1 MNLFQKYGIKEVAD
15 VTFYSI
21 IEIGDEELYIPV
33 LYLDTLKIS
42 DVNQTSDKVNHKG
55 GYGNQQMIAWQHS
68 KKFTLSLEDALF
80 TPTSM
85 NMTMGWVNN
94 KTTKYINLIKKL
106 EIVNKYY
113 KNNYSIYA
121 FPSPQLTEDEQ
132 ELLFTVLSERFYD
145 APELPEDFYVYIDKN
160 KINEPYFGENRHIVL
175 EIYYKRNNNIIPL
188 IAYNKKTKEIQ
199 RIYDSAKDGIIFQN
213 SIITA
218 IFRKINEVKD
228 FNTIKT
234 DYYNIQ
240 VLDRMEKCY
249 VTKDEGLAIDVK
261 QQINNLYRYYSND
274 RTSNYF
280 ILYDEKTMQPLA
292 LFDKKWFVG
301 IDDDNQMIINDNT
314 QLVDEYGNNIEDK
327 FTLKKGTVYYKWS
340 RTIQPVLNDNSF
352 IGKSLV
358 IDGNTFPGKYKI
370 VGETYIREQNT
381 SKDQRYQFV
390 IPYAAISSDQK
401 IELRADGGPSVFS
414 MNVDVLSKNEEP
426 QIELRQ
432 FNVDKDLVNG
442 GTYIIPQNVQ
452 YTYTPIIVKDN
463 TVDEIENEEI
473 Y

>member
-42 DVNQTSDKVNHKG
+42 DINQTSDKVNHQG

-121 FPSPQLTEDEQ
+121 FPSPQLTEDEE
-132 ELLFTVLSERFYD
+132 ELLFSIIADRFKQDNTNDY
-145 APELPEDFYVYIDKN
+145 YVPIN
-160 KINEPYFGENRHIVL
+160 KTQINDPYYGINRHNVL
-175 EIYYKRNNNIIPL
+175 EVYYKRNNDKIVLYGNEGQKTQYFTEDGKIFPSEII
-188 IAYNKKTKEIQ
+188 
-199 RIYDSAKDGIIFQN
+199 SAIFQ
-213 SIITA
+213 
-218 IFRKINEVKD
+218 KINEVKD

-249 VTKDEGLAIDVK
+249 VTKDEGLAIDIK

-292 LFDKKWFVG
+292 LFNKKWFTG
-301 IDDDNQMIINDNT
+301 INGDNEMIIDGNI

-340 RTIQPVLNDNSF
+340 RTIQPVLNNNSF

-358 IDGNTFPGKYKI
+358 IDGDTFPGKYKI

-463 TVDEIENEEI
+463 VVNEIENEEI

>member
-55 GYGNQQMIAWQHS
+55 GYGNQQMIAWQHG

-94 KTTKYINLIKKL
+94 KTTKYVSLIKKL

-132 ELLFTVLSERFYD
+132 ELLFTIIADRFKKDSPDDY
-145 APELPEDFYVYIDKN
+145 YVPIN
-160 KINEPYFGENRHIVL
+160 KTQINDPYFGINRHSVL
-175 EIYYKRNNNIIPL
+175 EVYYKRNNDKIVL
-188 IAYNKKTKEIQ
+188 YGDGGQKTWYFTE
-199 RIYDSAKDGIIFQN
+199 DGKIFP
-213 SIITA
+213 SEIITA

-463 TVDEIENEEI
+463 TVDEIENKEI

>member
-42 DVNQTSDKVNHKG
+42 DVNQTSDKVNHQG

-132 ELLFTVLSERFYD
+132 ELLFNILSSEFEIQMEKTKYT
-145 APELPEDFYVYIDKN
+145 EQFW
-160 KINEPYFGENRHIVL
+160 GENRHNIL
-175 EIYYKRNNNIIPL
+175 YLYYKRDLKYAKLVYRRVSPEEESSVWYEDTSVLFPTTIIS
-188 IAYNKKTKEIQ
+188 K
-199 RIYDSAKDGIIFQN
+199 IFQ
-213 SIITA
+213 
-218 IFRKINEVKD
+218 KINEVKD

-249 VTKDEGLAIDVK
+249 VTKDEGLAIDIK

-292 LFDKKWFVG
+292 LFNKKWFAG
-301 IDDDNQMIINDNT
+301 IDDNNEMIIDGNI

-340 RTIQPVLNDNSF
+340 RTIQPVLNNNSF

-463 TVDEIENEEI
+463 VVNEIENKEI